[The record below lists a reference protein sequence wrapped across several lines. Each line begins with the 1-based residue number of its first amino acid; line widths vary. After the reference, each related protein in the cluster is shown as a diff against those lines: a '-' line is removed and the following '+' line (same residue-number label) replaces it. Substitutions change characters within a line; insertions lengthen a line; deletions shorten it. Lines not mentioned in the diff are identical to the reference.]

1 MIPKKYDNI
10 KDKKSDMRFHRKWK
24 IAVII
29 LSCIVF
35 FCTITPLIMPV
46 ITMSA
51 QETYCGYEEHIH
63 TEECMSSEGELI
75 CGYEEHT
82 HLLECYADTYA
93 DIEDEDVWGTTVPL
107 LSGDRN
113 ADVVAV
119 AESQIGYRESDRN
132 YLVLPLVRRC
142 NRPERRKT

>member
-1 MIPKKYDNI
+1 
-10 KDKKSDMRFHRKWK
+10 
-24 IAVII
+24 
-29 LSCIVF
+29 
-35 FCTITPLIMPV
+35 
-46 ITMSA
+46 
-51 QETYCGYEEHIH
+51 
-63 TEECMSSEGELI
+63 MSSEGELI

-93 DIEDEDVWGTTVPL
+93 DIENEDVWGTTVPL

-132 YLVLPLVRRC
+132 YLVFDENDTPGYDVFGENVSADGEIRFLRSRRLQG
-142 NRPERRKT
+142 RKCGQVPVFKAPVKS